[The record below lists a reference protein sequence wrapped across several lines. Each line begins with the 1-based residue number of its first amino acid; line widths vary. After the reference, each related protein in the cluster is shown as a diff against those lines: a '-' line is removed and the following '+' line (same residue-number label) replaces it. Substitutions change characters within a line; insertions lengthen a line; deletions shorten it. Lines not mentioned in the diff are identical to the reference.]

1 MLIEEIKKDLII
13 FQKEKR
19 QIEVSSL
26 RMLLSS
32 IINKEKD
39 KRMLLSSKFEKEELD
54 QKSKL
59 DDKEV
64 LEVIFAEAKKR
75 KDAISEY
82 EKAKR
87 EDLIAIE
94 KQELETFKKYLPAEM
109 SDEEIKKIIKDILEE
124 KKITDIKEIGVVMKE
139 AIVRTKGLADNKKI
153 NMFVKELLN

>member
-82 EKAKR
+82 GKAKR